1 VTIRTADQSDIVAV
15 LTDLHKDLYPTGV
28 ARKKVMSQS
37 SLVPGLWVKLQG
49 VGSSPGDVRAAVISF
64 SGRDLWIANAIHAGV
79 VPLEGR
85 AKANT
90 AGIQANQEQIQAN
103 RQEIR
108 TNRQDIEQNRQSLQ
122 QCNQR
127 FQIWAIMT

>member
-1 VTIRTADQSDIVAV
+1 
-15 LTDLHKDLYPTGV
+15 
-28 ARKKVMSQS
+28 
-37 SLVPGLWVKLQG
+37 
-49 VGSSPGDVRAAVISF
+49 VGSSPGDVR
-64 SGRDLWIANAIHAGV
+64 ANAIHAGV

-122 QCNQR
+122 QFNQR